1 VRKPG
6 HLTTYFTQTLED
18 NVAATLEKLQ
28 EYMQQKLPGDQVDFL
43 KSLAGLLFEKATAE
57 FLEEFDLE
65 ALQAIALG
73 SLRQIEQLKDGKPH
87 VRIFN
92 PSHEADG
99 WTSRYSVIE
108 ISLTDRPFIV
118 DSVRA
123 EIRRRG
129 QGLHFLLHPIMPLH
143 RSDNG
148 KLIRSLDKE
157 GAHLQAYELY
167 FVDHIKEDDV
177 PTLQTRLHEILND
190 VVLATDDYGAFKNQ
204 ADEIKAYLAGL
215 RVESQDDT
223 QKADLSECEAFVDWL
238 KDDNFLFAGYREY
251 KLLDQD
257 GQRYLQID
265 LDSCLGILR
274 NVASSNY
281 LNPVPLQ
288 DISDNLRARITDGPL
303 LIVTKANSEATI
315 HRAVRMDYIG
325 VKRWNSEHAVV
336 GEMRLLGLFTAQAM
350 STPVKEIPILRRKLQ
365 RVLEQDQSLEGS
377 HDYKQIESIFNTMP
391 REELFWSEPENIL
404 RDIRAIMGIQ
414 RQHKVRVILRP
425 DPLSRGV
432 QAMVIMPKDRFNS
445 QVRNDIQDLLS
456 KRFEAQHVDYQ
467 LSIGEDEEQVRFH
480 FFFTTNSH
488 LHHLDLGA
496 LESEIADM
504 TRTWSDR
511 LREKL
516 NSELGDAN
524 GYQIHER
531 YRDAFHESYKS
542 TTSLSVAARDVV
554 NLEKLHENDTSF
566 LVDLIN
572 APEDN
577 LNEPT
582 SQLRIYHPSESLHLS
597 DVLPILENLG
607 LRVLMQDNSVVKA
620 QTRPKSCIDVFRVV
634 DKREGK
640 QLDIRRHRATLATA
654 LVDLLQG
661 QADNDRL
668 NGLMLTTTMSLR
680 HISLLRSFQIHYHQ
694 VQPASTRAFLNDV
707 LLENPKSAE
716 LLFKYFEA
724 RFKPDFADRDKVAEA
739 FRLEFM
745 ESLNSVTSL
754 AYDRTLRGLCNLVES
769 VLRTN
774 YYLEKPY
781 ISHKVNSHNV
791 KNMPEPRPL
800 YEIIVA
806 APGVDGI
813 HLRGGKVARGGLR
826 WSDRPDFR
834 TEVLGLMKTQMTKNA
849 CIVPVGSKGGFALKK
864 APREREALQ
873 KYVVEQYKVFISGLL
888 DLTDNLV
895 GGRVVPPANVV
906 RYDEDDP
913 YLVVAADKGTATF
926 SDIANGVS
934 AEYGFWLGDA
944 FASGGSAGYDH
955 KKEGITARG
964 AWEGVKRHFREM
976 GIDCTKQDITVA
988 GIGDLAG
995 DVFGN
1000 GLIYCD
1006 TLRLLAAFNHLHIF
1020 LDPNPPTKD
1029 SYAERVRMFNLPRSS
1044 WEDYDKSLISEGGGI
1059 FLRAAKSIPLSPQ
1072 VKAILDV
1079 QEDALSGED
1088 LVKAILK
1095 MPVDLLWNGGIGTYV
1110 KSSDQRNVDVGDS
1123 SNDSVRIDAPELRAK
1138 VVGEGGNQGFTQLG
1152 RIEYAKNGGRIN
1164 TDAIDNSAG
1173 VDMSDHEVNI
1183 KILLGPM
1190 VSQGELSMVQR
1201 NELLGEMTQE
1211 VNQLVLNDNYFQ
1223 TLSLSIS
1230 EGRSREALPLFVSLM
1245 NYMADRGGLKKDV
1258 ESLPD
1263 SRTLQERARAG
1274 EGLYRP
1280 ELAILLAYTKMGLYR
1295 RILETDFTDEASFQ
1309 HFLLDYFPTALKE
1322 RYPDKINKHPLRRE
1336 IIATQFTN
1344 IVVDLLGMTFV
1355 HRKIQDTGATPIQ
1368 VIRAG
1373 LAALEIVE
1381 ARQIV
1386 DKLTTLDNQV
1396 PSEAIY
1402 HALGRLTAAIEAVAD
1417 WMLLTDVDLSSL
1429 SDFIKNYRE
1438 PLSQLRKQLRAVLP
1452 PAQLARFE
1460 RIDKQATSAGFPE
1473 SIAAEV
1479 SSLEWVP
1486 TGLGV
1491 VDTSRGANL
1500 SLQESARRFYELGE
1514 RFQLSWIR
1522 EQLRNLPTNDKWE
1535 QIAVV
1540 GFVTQLRTVQLDL
1553 VLSGREFP
1561 SVDGGLVA
1569 RFEQALQEV
1578 QDGGKLSLAT
1588 GAVLVRMLDQMAKGA
1603 HSHDPKT
1610 REKQPVLPG
1619 VTVSHR

>member
-1 VRKPG
+1 M
-6 HLTTYFTQTLED
+6 
-18 NVAATLEKLQ
+18 AATLEKLQ
-28 EYMQQKLPGDQVDFL
+28 EYMQQKLPGDQVNFL
-43 KSLAGLLFEKATAE
+43 KTLAGLLFEKATSE

-73 SLRQIEQLKDGKPH
+73 SLRSIEKLNDGTPQ

-92 PSHEADG
+92 PTHEADG

-129 QGLHFLLHPIMPLH
+129 LGLHYLLHPIMPLH
-143 RSDNG
+143 RDQQG
-148 KLIRSLDKE
+148 KMVRSLDRE

-167 FVDHIKEDDV
+167 FVDHIDEADM
-177 PTLQTRLHEILND
+177 PALQARLLDILND
-190 VVLATDDYGAFKNQ
+190 VVLATDDYGAFKKQ
-204 ADEIKAYLAGL
+204 ADEIKRYLAEL
-215 RVESQDDT
+215 RTSSQDATD
-223 QKADLSECEAFVDWL
+223 KADLAECEAFIEWL
-238 KDDNFLFAGYREY
+238 KDGNFLYAGYREY
-251 KLLDQD
+251 KLLDRD
-257 GQRYLQID
+257 GQKFLQID
-265 LDSCLGILR
+265 PDSCLGILK
-274 NVASSNY
+274 NISSSNY
-281 LNPVPLQ
+281 RNPVPLQ
-288 DISDNLRARITDGPL
+288 DIPDNLRARITDGPL

-325 VKRWNSEHAVV
+325 VKRWAADRVVV
-336 GEMRLLGLFTAQAM
+336 GEMRTLGLFTAKAV
-350 STPVKEIPILRRKLQ
+350 STPVKEIPIIRRKLQ
-365 RVLEQDQSLEGS
+365 QVLEQDQSLEGS
-377 HDYKQIESIFNTMP
+377 HDYKQIESIFNSMP
-391 REELFWSEPENIL
+391 REELFWSEPANIL

-432 QAMVIMPKDRFNS
+432 QAMVIMPRDRFNS
-445 QVRNDIQDLLS
+445 QVRNDIQELLT

-480 FFFTTNSH
+480 FFFTTKAH
-488 LHHLDLGA
+488 LHNLDLGA
-496 LESEIADM
+496 LETEIADM

-516 NSELGDAN
+516 SSELGDAT
-524 GYQIHER
+524 GHQVHER
-531 YRDAFHESYKS
+531 YREAFHESYTS
-542 TTSLSVAARDVV
+542 STSLSVAARDVV
-554 NLEKLHENDTSF
+554 NLEKLHESNESF
-566 LVDLIN
+566 LVDLVN

-577 LNEPT
+577 LNQPT

-607 LRVLMQDNSVVKA
+607 LRVLMQENSVVKS
-620 QTRPKSCIDVFRVV
+620 QSRPKSCIDVFRVV
-634 DKREGK
+634 DKRDGN

-654 LVDLLQG
+654 LVELLQG
-661 QADNDRL
+661 KAENDRL
-668 NGLMLTTTMSLR
+668 NGLMLTTNLSLR
-680 HISLLRSFQIHYHQ
+680 HVGLLRSFQIHYHQ
-694 VQPASTRAFLNDV
+694 VQPASTRTFLNDV

-716 LLFKYFEA
+716 LLYKFFEA
-724 RFKPDFADRDKVAEA
+724 RFKPEYPNREQAAEG
-739 FRLEFM
+739 FRSEFM
-745 ESLNSVTSL
+745 DSLNSVTSL
-754 AYDRTLRGLCNLVES
+754 AYDRTLRELLNLVES

-774 YYLEKPY
+774 YFLEKPY
-781 ISHKVNSHNV
+781 ISHKVSSHNV

-873 KYVVEQYKVFISGLL
+873 KYVVEQYKIFISGLL

-895 GGRVVPPANVV
+895 GGQVIPPANVV

-926 SDIANGVS
+926 SDIANSVS

-1006 TLRLLAAFNHLHIF
+1006 TLRLLAAFNHMHIF
-1020 LDPNPPTKD
+1020 LDPNPPTKA

-1044 WEDYDKSLISEGGGI
+1044 WEDYDKTLISQGGGI
-1059 FLRAAKSIPLSPQ
+1059 FLRAAKSIPLSPE
-1072 VKAILDV
+1072 VKAILDIKDD
-1079 QEDALSGED
+1079 ELSGED

-1110 KSSDQRNVDVGDS
+1110 KSSDQRNIDVGDS

-1190 VSQGELSMVQR
+1190 VSQGELTMVQR
-1201 NELLGEMTQE
+1201 NELLGEMTKE
-1211 VNQLVLNDNYFQ
+1211 VNQLVLNDNYYQ
-1223 TLSLSIS
+1223 TLSLSLS
-1230 EGRSREALPLFVSLM
+1230 QGRSREALPLFVSLM

-1263 SRTLQERARAG
+1263 SRTVQERARAG

-1295 RILETDFTDEASFQ
+1295 RILETDFTDEPSFQ

-1322 RYPDKINKHPLRRE
+1322 RYPEKINKHPLRRE

-1368 VIRAG
+1368 VIRAA
-1373 LAALEIVE
+1373 LAALEIVD
-1381 ARQIV
+1381 ARQFV

-1396 PSEAIY
+1396 PSEGIY
-1402 HALGRLTAAIEAVAD
+1402 RALRRLSSAIEAVVN

-1438 PLSQLRKQLRAVLP
+1438 PLNELRKQLRAVLP
-1452 PAQLARFE
+1452 AAQLARFE
-1460 RIDKQATSAGFPE
+1460 RIDQQSKSDGFPE

-1479 SSLEWVP
+1479 TSLEWVA

-1491 VDTSRGANL
+1491 VDTSRRAGV
-1500 SLQESARRFYELGE
+1500 SLQEAARRFYELGE
-1514 RFQLSWIR
+1514 RFQLSWVR

-1540 GFVTQLRTVQLDL
+1540 GLVTQLRTVQLDL

-1578 QDGGKLSLAT
+1578 QDGDKLSLAT

-1603 HSHDPKT
+1603 HSHDPRT
-1610 REKQPVLPG
+1610 REKQPALPG
-1619 VTVSHR
+1619 VTVPRR